1 VSEILIQFL
10 FILAATEVASILF
23 LYMGSALLDNPI
35 LLKLGEKAHVKKIK
49 ALDKMWPLTK
59 IRPALAENNPRA
71 VTKILSGLIIL
82 KSIMSFFFGIL
93 MVVWLPLSSLMV
105 PSIIHLHDPND
116 PSLQQWVK
124 RVSFF
129 QITSHAVAAALGA
142 TLFLEGYMDGSID
155 FAVVVSAMNENMTLV
170 IIVLFAS
177 LLFALFAG
185 KVETDGI
192 FKRGI

>member
-1 VSEILIQFL
+1 MSELLKQFL
-10 FILAATEVASILF
+10 FIFATTEVASILF
-23 LYMGSALLDNPI
+23 LYMGTALLDNPMLI
-35 LLKLGEKAHVKKIK
+35 KLGEKAHVKKIK

-71 VTKILSGLIIL
+71 VTAILSALIIL

-93 MVVWLPLSSLMV
+93 MVVWLPLSSLIV

-116 PSLQQWVK
+116 PSLQQWVR

-142 TLFLEGYMDGSID
+142 TFFLEGHIDGSID
-155 FAVVVSAMNENMTLV
+155 FAAMVSAMNENMTLV
-170 IIVLFAS
+170 IIVLSAS

-192 FKRGI
+192 LKRGI